1 MQTFFAT
8 AGSICAVF
16 LAVLTI
22 GACSN
27 TQISTELPLNHPANP
42 AAEASAFVPP
52 PNPFTTDVTLSDP
65 DRQRSD
71 TAKSEKQQ
79 ADGMHQHEMQTMQ
92 PEKNSPES
100 SPEKKTEHKH

>member
-16 LAVLTI
+16 VAVLTI

-52 PNPFTTDVTLSDP
+52 PNPFATHITISDSE
-65 DRQRSD
+65 RQRSD

-79 ADGMHQHEMQTMQ
+79 TGGMHQHEMHPTQ
-92 PEKNSPES
+92 PEKDSPES
-100 SPEKKTEHKH
+100 NPEKKTEHQH

>member
-1 MQTFFAT
+1 MQTLFAT
-8 AGSICAVF
+8 AWSICAVF

-27 TQISTELPLNHPANP
+27 TQFSTELPLNHPANP

-52 PNPFTTDVTLSDP
+52 PNPFATDATLSDP
-65 DRQRSD
+65 DHPRSD

-79 ADGMHQHEMQTMQ
+79 ASGTHQHEMQPMQ

-100 SPEKKTEHKH
+100 DPEKKTEHQH